1 MVKDKLTP
9 KQKAFADYYLETG
22 NAFDSYRRA
31 YNCTEGTAR
40 VEGFRNL
47 EKPLIRA
54 YIDNHMAQ
62 VDNKRIA
69 SAEEVLQY
77 LTSVVRGEVTEQK
90 ILFSKEGSEIAEL
103 GASVNDRN
111 KAAELL
117 GKRYAL
123 FTDKKQLEG
132 NIGITIVDDI
142 DEED

>member
-1 MVKDKLTP
+1 MKQNKLTP
-9 KQKAFADYYLETG
+9 KQRAFADYYLETG

-31 YNCTEGTAR
+31 YNCTEATAR

-47 EKPLIRA
+47 EKPLIRT
-54 YIDNHMAQ
+54 YIDNHMAKVNNQ
-62 VDNKRIA
+62 RIA

-90 ILFSKEGSEIAEL
+90 VMFSKEGSEIAEL

-123 FTDKKQLEG
+123 WTDKKELSG
-132 NIGITIVDDI
+132 NVGVTIVDDLD
-142 DEED
+142 DE

>member
-1 MVKDKLTP
+1 MKETKLTL
-9 KQKAFADYYLETG
+9 KQQAFCDYYIETG
-22 NAFDSYRRA
+22 NATESYKRA
-31 YNCTEGTAR
+31 YNSTDNTAN
-40 VEGFRNL
+40 VEGHRNL
-47 EKPLIRA
+47 SKPSIKA
-54 YIDNHMAQ
+54 YIDERMKLIE
-62 VDNKRIA
+62 NKRIA

>member
-1 MVKDKLTP
+1 MKENKLTP
-9 KQKAFADYYLETG
+9 KQKAFADHYIRSSNATLAAVEAGYSERSAKVIASENLTKPYVIEYINERMKQLE
-22 NAFDSYRRA
+22 D
-31 YNCTEGTAR
+31 
-40 VEGFRNL
+40 
-47 EKPLIRA
+47 
-54 YIDNHMAQ
+54 
-62 VDNKRIA
+62 KRIA

-123 FTDKKQLEG
+123 WTDKKELSG
-132 NIGITIVDDI
+132 NVGVTIVDDI
-142 DEED
+142 E

>member
-1 MVKDKLTP
+1 MKLTP
-9 KQKAFADYYLETG
+9 KQKAFCDYYLETG

-31 YNCTEGTAR
+31 YNCTENTAR

-90 ILFSKEGSEIAEL
+90 IMFSKEGSEIAEL

-123 FTDKKQLEG
+123 FTDKKQVDG